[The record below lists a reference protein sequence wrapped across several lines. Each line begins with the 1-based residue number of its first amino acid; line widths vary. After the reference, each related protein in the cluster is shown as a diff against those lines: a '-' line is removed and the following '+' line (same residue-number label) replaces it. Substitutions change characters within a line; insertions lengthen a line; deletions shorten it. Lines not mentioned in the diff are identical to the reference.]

1 MNRERRNVRVHML
14 LSEQE
19 ANIIRERMAE
29 LGIVNQSAY
38 LRKMAI
44 DGYIVFLD
52 MDEIRELTRLINIC
66 SNNLNQYVKRAN
78 ETGSI
83 YETDIEDLR
92 ERMDSIRDQ
101 VRKILLEFSNFSQ

>member
-1 MNRERRNVRVHML
+1 
-14 LSEQE
+14 
-19 ANIIRERMAE
+19 MAE

-38 LRKMAI
+38 FRKMAI

-101 VRKILLEFSNFSQ
+101 VRKILLKFSNFSQ

>member
-1 MNRERRNVRVHML
+1 ML

>member
-1 MNRERRNVRVHML
+1 
-14 LSEQE
+14 
-19 ANIIRERMAE
+19 MAE

-38 LRKMAI
+38 FRKMAI

>member
-1 MNRERRNVRVHML
+1 MSRERRNVRVHML

-38 LRKMAI
+38 FRKMAI

-52 MDEIRELTRLINIC
+52 MRAVSTVKHLLQQSQSVCETR
-66 SNNLNQYVKRAN
+66 
-78 ETGSI
+78 
-83 YETDIEDLR
+83 
-92 ERMDSIRDQ
+92 
-101 VRKILLEFSNFSQ
+101 

>member
-1 MNRERRNVRVHML
+1 M
-14 LSEQE
+14 
-19 ANIIRERMAE
+19 
-29 LGIVNQSAY
+29 
-38 LRKMAI
+38 
-44 DGYIVFLD
+44 
-52 MDEIRELTRLINIC
+52 INIC